1 MSLQECPRFYLSAN
15 IYKEKNSIQ
24 KIFVRTYL
32 LTQQLPSYNDSLTC
46 KHGGYMLNVNILQPD
61 DWMLNLISATV
72 LFPQKESFVSHH
84 SLFSTKVY
92 KWSWTFRLRKGRR
105 WDFVDQ
111 SRKVFLD
118 PFGIS
123 FFSDD
128 RRPQRIKGKEKK
140 KGYTSHESKRL
151 FIPAGNCFQWT
162 SDHQGP

>member
-72 LFPQKESFVSHH
+72 LFPQKESFVSHPH
-84 SLFSTKVY
+84 FSPRR
-92 KWSWTFRLRKGRR
+92 SINGREL
-105 WDFVDQ
+105 
-111 SRKVFLD
+111 LD
-118 PFGIS
+118 CVRGGGGILS
-123 FFSDD
+123 IS
-128 RRPQRIKGKEKK
+128 
-140 KGYTSHESKRL
+140 
-151 FIPAGNCFQWT
+151 
-162 SDHQGP
+162 